1 MNSTNANQSLAVVT
15 GGASGIG
22 LSCINRFAKEGYE
35 VLIIDANK
43 EAGESVLKNLKSEGY
58 TSNFAYCDITKH
70 EQVATIFETLGN
82 ENKSAQ
88 VLVNCAGISPGLNA
102 LHQYPVEEW
111 HRAIDINLHG
121 TFYACREFLNLA
133 VKNNASEGAIINVA
147 SIMGVRASAAQ
158 ASYAASKHA
167 VVGLT
172 KSIAQDYAHM
182 NIRANAVGP
191 GVIDTPMNTA
201 LMKDENIMGFM
212 LGRIPLKR
220 VASADEVANLIYFL
234 GSSEASYITG
244 SYHPVDGGY
253 LAS

>member
-1 MNSTNANQSLAVVT
+1 MDVKNTDQNLAIVT

-22 LSCINRFAKEGYE
+22 LASINRFAKEGYE
-35 VLIIDANK
+35 VLVIDANK
-43 EAGESVLKNLKSEGY
+43 EAGDAVLKNLISEGY
-58 TSNFAYCDITKH
+58 KANFAYCDISKY
-70 EQVATIFETLGN
+70 EEVATIFQSLGDAG
-82 ENKSAQ
+82 KSPK

-102 LHQYPVEEW
+102 LHEYPVAEW
-111 HRAIDINLHG
+111 HRALDINLHG

-133 VKNNASEGAIINVA
+133 VKNSLSDAAIVNVA

-191 GVIDTPMNTA
+191 GVIDTPMNTE
-201 LMKDENIMGFM
+201 LMKDENIMNFM

-234 GSSEASYITG
+234 ASSEASYVTG